1 MTSAVS
7 AQIDWIGW
15 LRRWDA
21 QQSFYLTTRE
31 QRFSVMLDAIA
42 AIVGAESDR
51 AFLAL
56 DLACGPGSISQRLL
70 ARFPGAH
77 GFALDLDPVLLAI
90 GRGALGSCEGRLTW
104 LDDDLNDPAWA
115 ERLAQHLE
123 GRQLDAVLSSTAL
136 HWLAPGSLARVY
148 RELGQLVRPG
158 GVFLNADHMQ
168 YGSHAP
174 TLRTLTAD
182 IKERKLAARRAASD
196 VEDWETWWQA
206 ISAEPGLAELVK
218 ERERRMAWRDR
229 KWTNA
234 GLDFQKGALID
245 AGFREVDTIWQWLDN
260 RVLLAVR

>member
-7 AQIDWIGW
+7 AHIDWIDW
-15 LRRWDA
+15 MRRWDA
-21 QQSFYLTTRE
+21 QQSLYLTTRE
-31 QRFSVMLDAIA
+31 ERFSVMLDAIA
-42 AIVGAESDR
+42 GTVAAESDA

-77 GFALDLDPVLLAI
+77 AFALDFDSVLLSI
-90 GRGALGSCEGRLTW
+90 GRGALGSYEGRLTW
-104 LDDDLNDPAWA
+104 LVDDLNDPAWA
-115 ERLAQHLE
+115 ERLAQRLE

-158 GVFLNADHMQ
+158 GVFLNADHMP
-168 YGSHAP
+168 YGSHTP
-174 TLRTLTAD
+174 TLRTLSTD

-206 ISAEPGLAELVK
+206 VSAEPGLAELVK
-218 ERERRMAWRDR
+218 ERDRRMARRDR
-229 KWTNA
+229 TWTNA
-234 GLDFQKGALID
+234 GLDFQKGALVD
-245 AGFREVDTIWQWLDN
+245 AGFREVDTIWQWFDN
-260 RVLLAVR
+260 RVLLALR